1 MRRLKIYIA
10 ALDQT
15 IAAMREY
22 GDSIDSGKA
31 SLRRLKIVERL
42 TYKVIEMEKGLAA
55 MAESYYPNAPWVMCR
70 APWQKQAEAFLAID
84 KATQTRPKSPDDSY
98 PHDSRRERTKSPCG
112 FFFGGVISLRRKDR
126 WKRNTQSLC
135 RWILTRRM

>member
-1 MRRLKIYIA
+1 MALRKISTPSDPKTITPKRAQVQPDHKPLTKREHALIVRRLKIYIA

-84 KATQTRPKSPDDSY
+84 KATPDAS
-98 PHDSRRERTKSPCG
+98 E
-112 FFFGGVISLRRKDR
+112 VA
-126 WKRNTQSLC
+126 
-135 RWILTRRM
+135 